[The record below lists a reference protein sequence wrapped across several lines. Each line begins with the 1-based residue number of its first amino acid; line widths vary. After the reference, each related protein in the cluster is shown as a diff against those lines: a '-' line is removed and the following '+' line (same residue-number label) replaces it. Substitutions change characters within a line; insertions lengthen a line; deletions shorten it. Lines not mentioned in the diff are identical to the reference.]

1 MKYKLKIEGG
11 IATIEAR
18 DAEDARRKA
27 AYKLSY
33 DLQQSEGDLVG
44 PTGQTWTLFYDFDQN
59 GMAGWRYSDANG
71 DIFEVYPGLRPRAG
85 SLGAS
90 YDWHGLYLMDNGEIL
105 MADDSEQ
112 FESEDFFLL
121 GAVYY
126 SIYDET
132 GEVDGGWFGY
142 DERTM
147 WRDFQDFVAS
157 ANQGKVGRR
166 VMSGDDD
173 DFFEVI
179 SMLDDGTPFEEIEA
193 EYGLRL
199 RELKKKSNR
208 RAPAKGKPASRSVSA
223 KPKTK
228 APAKKKAP
236 AKTTKGVRR

>member
-11 IATIEAR
+11 ITTIEAR

-85 SLGAS
+85 SLGTS

-179 SMLDDGTPFEEIEA
+179 SMLEDGTPFEEIEA

-199 RELKKKSNR
+199 REPKRKSKS
-208 RAPAKGKPASRSVSA
+208 RAPAKTRSCSKASSGKKPAKR
-223 KPKTK
+223 K
-228 APAKKKAP
+228 APS
-236 AKTTKGVRR
+236 KTTKGAKR

>member
-11 IATIEAR
+11 ITTIEAR
-18 DAEDARRKA
+18 DADDARRKA

-166 VMSGDDD
+166 VISGDDD

-179 SMLDDGTPFEEIEA
+179 SMLDDGTPFKEIEA

-199 RELKKKSNR
+199 REPKKKSKS
-208 RAPAKGKPASRSVSA
+208 RAPAKTRSCSKASSGKKPAKR
-223 KPKTK
+223 K
-228 APAKKKAP
+228 APS
-236 AKTTKGVRR
+236 KTTKGAKR

>member
-11 IATIEAR
+11 ITTIEAR
-18 DAEDARRKA
+18 DADDARRKA
-27 AYKLSY
+27 AYKLSC

-44 PTGQTWTLFYDFDQN
+44 PTEQTWTLFYDFDQN

-179 SMLDDGTPFEEIEA
+179 SMLNDGTPFEEIEE

-199 RELKKKSNR
+199 REPKKKSKS
-208 RAPAKGKPASRSVSA
+208 RAPAKTRSCSKASSGKKPAKR
-223 KPKTK
+223 K
-228 APAKKKAP
+228 APS
-236 AKTTKGVRR
+236 KTTKGANR

>member
-11 IATIEAR
+11 ITTIEAR

-90 YDWHGLYLMDNGEIL
+90 YDWHGLYLMDTGEIL

-179 SMLDDGTPFEEIEA
+179 SMLDDGTPFEEIEE

-199 RELKKKSNR
+199 REPKKKSKS
-208 RAPAKGKPASRSVSA
+208 RAPAKTRSCSKASSGKKPAKR
-223 KPKTK
+223 K
-228 APAKKKAP
+228 APS
-236 AKTTKGVRR
+236 KTTKGAKR

>member
-11 IATIEAR
+11 ITTIEAR

-179 SMLDDGTPFEEIEA
+179 SMLEDGTPFEEIEA

-199 RELKKKSNR
+199 REPKRKSKS
-208 RAPAKGKPASRSVSA
+208 RAPAKTRSCSKASSGKKPAKRI
-223 KPKTK
+223 
-228 APAKKKAP
+228 APS
-236 AKTTKGVRR
+236 KTTKGAKR

>member
-11 IATIEAR
+11 ITTIEAR

-33 DLQQSEGDLVG
+33 DLQLSKADLVG
-44 PTGQTWTLFYDFDQN
+44 PTEQTWTLFYDFDQN

-179 SMLDDGTPFEEIEA
+179 SMLDDGTPFEEIEE

-199 RELKKKSNR
+199 REPKKKSKSR
-208 RAPAKGKPASRSVSA
+208 VPAKTRSCSKASSGKKPAKR
-223 KPKTK
+223 K
-228 APAKKKAP
+228 APS
-236 AKTTKGVRR
+236 KTTKGANR

>member
-11 IATIEAR
+11 ITTIEAR

-71 DIFEVYPGLRPRAG
+71 DVFEVYPGLRPRAG

-90 YDWHGLYLMDNGEIL
+90 YDWHGLYLMDTGEIL

-179 SMLDDGTPFEEIEA
+179 SMLEDGTPFEEIEA

-199 RELKKKSNR
+199 REPKRKSKS
-208 RAPAKGKPASRSVSA
+208 RAPAKTRSCSKASSGKKPAKR
-223 KPKTK
+223 K
-228 APAKKKAP
+228 APS
-236 AKTTKGVRR
+236 KTTKGAKR

>member
-11 IATIEAR
+11 ITTIEAR
-18 DAEDARRKA
+18 DADDARRKA

-44 PTGQTWTLFYDFDQN
+44 PTEQTWTLFYDFDQN

-179 SMLDDGTPFEEIEA
+179 SMLNDGTPFEEIEE

-199 RELKKKSNR
+199 REPKKKSKS
-208 RAPAKGKPASRSVSA
+208 RAPAKTRSCSKASSGKKPAKR
-223 KPKTK
+223 K
-228 APAKKKAP
+228 APS
-236 AKTTKGVRR
+236 KTTKGANR

>member
-11 IATIEAR
+11 ITTIEAR

-33 DLQQSEGDLVG
+33 DLQLSKADLVG
-44 PTGQTWTLFYDFDQN
+44 PTEQTWTLFYDFDQN
-59 GMAGWRYSDANG
+59 GMAGWRYSNANG

-179 SMLDDGTPFEEIEA
+179 SMLDDGTPFEEIVE

-199 RELKKKSNR
+199 REPKKKS
-208 RAPAKGKPASRSVSA
+208 KSM
-223 KPKTK
+223 
-228 APAKKKAP
+228 AP
-236 AKTTKGVRR
+236 AKTRSCSKASSGKKPAKRKAPSKTTKGAKR

>member
-11 IATIEAR
+11 ITTIEAR

-44 PTGQTWTLFYDFDQN
+44 PTEQTWTLFYDFDQN

-90 YDWHGLYLMDNGEIL
+90 YDWHGLYLMDTGEIL

-179 SMLDDGTPFEEIEA
+179 SMLDDGTPFEEIEE

-199 RELKKKSNR
+199 REPKKKS
-208 RAPAKGKPASRSVSA
+208 KSS
-223 KPKTK
+223 
-228 APAKKKAP
+228 AP
-236 AKTTKGVRR
+236 AKTRSCSKASSGKKPAKRKAPSKTTKGAKR

>member
-11 IATIEAR
+11 ITTIEAR
-18 DAEDARRKA
+18 DADDARRKA

-179 SMLDDGTPFEEIEA
+179 SMLDDGTPFEEIEE

-199 RELKKKSNR
+199 REPKKKSKS
-208 RAPAKGKPASRSVSA
+208 RAPAKTRSCSKASSGKKPAKR
-223 KPKTK
+223 K
-228 APAKKKAP
+228 APS
-236 AKTTKGVRR
+236 KTTKGANR

>member
-11 IATIEAR
+11 ITTIEAR

-179 SMLDDGTPFEEIEA
+179 SMLDDGTPFEEIEE

-199 RELKKKSNR
+199 REPKKKSKS
-208 RAPAKGKPASRSVSA
+208 RAPAKTRSCSKASSGKKPAKR
-223 KPKTK
+223 K
-228 APAKKKAP
+228 APS
-236 AKTTKGVRR
+236 KTTKGAKR

>member
-11 IATIEAR
+11 ITTIEAR
-18 DAEDARRKA
+18 DADDARRKA

-44 PTGQTWTLFYDFDQN
+44 PTEQTWTLFYDFDQN

-179 SMLDDGTPFEEIEA
+179 SMLDDGTPFEEIEE

-199 RELKKKSNR
+199 REPKKKSKS
-208 RAPAKGKPASRSVSA
+208 RAPAKTRSCSKASSGKKPAKR
-223 KPKTK
+223 K
-228 APAKKKAP
+228 APS
-236 AKTTKGVRR
+236 KTTKGANR